1 MHFLDI
7 LEEAQDYLS
16 VLHVTSY
23 SNKALPHIIGFNVA
37 RNIIHAN
44 IIASLLAAGTG
55 LYSVIHVD
63 FDRGNDIIKKDTIRM
78 GVIRL

>member
-7 LEEAQDYLS
+7 LENPREAPDYLS

-44 IIASLLAAGTG
+44 IIASLLG
-55 LYSVIHVD
+55 LNCRVLFMSILTEEV
-63 FDRGNDIIKKDTIRM
+63 T
-78 GVIRL
+78 L